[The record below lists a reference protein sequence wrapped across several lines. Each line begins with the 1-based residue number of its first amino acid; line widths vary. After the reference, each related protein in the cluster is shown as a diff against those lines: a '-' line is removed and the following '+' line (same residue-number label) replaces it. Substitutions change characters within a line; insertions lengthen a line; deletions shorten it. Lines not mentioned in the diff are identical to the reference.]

1 MSRAAVPT
9 RFAAALE
16 SVDGTHD
23 AWRPAL
29 AVVAL
34 LAAAVPFA
42 LRVARNVPGSPLASL
57 AGGHEA
63 AVVVGTL
70 GPALAALGFALATT
84 DRVERVALLGL
95 AVFAPLALVA
105 DAAYAPAAAGVVLS
119 GAVVAWR
126 RLARARPTRVVP
138 LLGRPLLAALAVA
151 ALIVALAASV
161 GVASPAGRQVG
172 TLLTLAAAVAAGL
185 AVDAR
190 ALDWALG
197 IALAGVVHAAGAS
210 MPYVAGAIAL
220 VGGGAVGASLGTLSA
235 GLGALAA
242 ATVATARRRALVPAC
257 GALLLCV
264 AAVPV
269 TVSRALAAALGVALL
284 LGGEAT

>member
-16 SVDGTHD
+16 SADGTHE

-34 LAAAVPFA
+34 LAAAAPFG
-42 LRVARNVPGSPLASL
+42 LRVARNVPGSPLASF

-70 GPALAALGFALATT
+70 GPALAALGVALSTP

-105 DAAYAPAAAGVVLS
+105 DAAYAPAAAGVALS

-126 RLARARPTRVVP
+126 RLARARPARTVP
-138 LLGRPLLAALAVA
+138 RLGRPLLAGLAVA
-151 ALIVALAASV
+151 ALVVALAASV
-161 GVASPAGRQVG
+161 GVASPVGRQAG

-185 AVDAR
+185 AADAR
-190 ALDWALG
+190 AVDWALG

-210 MPYVAGAIAL
+210 MPYVAGAVAL
-220 VGGGAVGASLGTLSA
+220 VGGGAVGAPLSALSA
-235 GLGALAA
+235 GVGGLAA

-269 TVSRALAAALGVALL
+269 TVSRALAAALGVAFL
-284 LGGEAT
+284 LGGESA